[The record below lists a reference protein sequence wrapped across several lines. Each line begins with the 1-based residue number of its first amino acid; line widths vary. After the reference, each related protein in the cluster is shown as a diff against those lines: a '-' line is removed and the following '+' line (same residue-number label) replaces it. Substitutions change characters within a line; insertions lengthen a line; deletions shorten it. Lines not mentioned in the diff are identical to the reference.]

1 MSFSEFYQ
9 RSINEPEQF
18 WAEQARRIDWQTP
31 FTQTLDHS
39 NPPFARWF
47 CEGRTNLCH
56 NAIDR
61 WLEKQPEALALI
73 AVSSETEEERT
84 FTFRQ
89 LHDEVNAVASML
101 RSLGVQRGD
110 RVLVYMPMI
119 AEAHITLLACARIGA
134 IHSVVFG
141 GFASHSVAARIDDAK
156 PVLIVS
162 ADAGARGG
170 KIIPYKKLL
179 DDAIS
184 QAQHQPR
191 HVLLVD
197 RGLAKMARVS
207 GRDVDFASLRHQHIG
222 ARVPV
227 AWLESNETSCILY
240 TSGTTGKPKGVQ
252 RDVGGY
258 AVALATSMDTI
269 FGGKAGGVFFC
280 ASDIGWVVGHSYIVY
295 APLLAGMATIV
306 YEGLPTWPDCGVWW
320 KIVEK
325 YQVSR
330 MFSAPTAIRVL
341 KKFPTAEIRKHDLS
355 SLEVLYLAGEP
366 LDEPTASWVS
376 NTLDVPVI
384 DNYWQTE
391 SGWPIMAI
399 ARGLDDRP
407 TRLGSPGVPM
417 YGYNVQLLNEVTG
430 EPCGVNEKGMLVA
443 MVAFFLGNSL
453 MFIFGA
459 AGAAALGM
467 ADISDVMI
475 AQGLLLPAI
484 VVLGLNIWTTNDNA
498 LYASGLGFA
507 NITGMSSKTLSVI
520 NGIIGTV
527 CALWLYNNFV
537 GWLTFLSAAIPPV
550 GGVIIADYLMNR
562 RRYEHFAT
570 TRMMSVNWV
579 AILAVALGIAAGHW
593 LPGIVPVNAVLGGA
607 LSYLILNPI
616 LNRKTT
622 AAMTHVEANSVE

>member
-391 SGWPIMAI
+391 SGWPIIAI

-407 TRLGSPGVPM
+407 TRLGSPGVP
-417 YGYNVQLLNEVTG
+417 EVAVV
-430 EPCGVNEKGMLVA
+430 GVKDALKGQVA
-443 MVAFFLGNSL
+443 VAFVIPKESDSLEDRDVAHSQEKAIMALVDSQIGNFGRPAHVWFVSQLPKTRSGKMLRRTIQAICEGRDPGDLTTIDDPASL
-453 MFIFGA
+453 DQIR
-459 AGAAALGM
+459 
-467 ADISDVMI
+467 
-475 AQGLLLPAI
+475 Q
-484 VVLGLNIWTTNDNA
+484 
-498 LYASGLGFA
+498 
-507 NITGMSSKTLSVI
+507 
-520 NGIIGTV
+520 
-527 CALWLYNNFV
+527 
-537 GWLTFLSAAIPPV
+537 
-550 GGVIIADYLMNR
+550 
-562 RRYEHFAT
+562 
-570 TRMMSVNWV
+570 
-579 AILAVALGIAAGHW
+579 
-593 LPGIVPVNAVLGGA
+593 
-607 LSYLILNPI
+607 
-616 LNRKTT
+616 
-622 AAMTHVEANSVE
+622 AMEE

>member
-89 LHDEVNAVASML
+89 LHDEVNA
-101 RSLGVQRGD
+101 
-110 RVLVYMPMI
+110 
-119 AEAHITLLACARIGA
+119 
-134 IHSVVFG
+134 
-141 GFASHSVAARIDDAK
+141 RIDDAK

-162 ADAGARGG
+162 ADAGARCG

-280 ASDIGWVVGHSYIVY
+280 ASDIGWV
-295 APLLAGMATIV
+295 
-306 YEGLPTWPDCGVWW
+306 
-320 KIVEK
+320 
-325 YQVSR
+325 
-330 MFSAPTAIRVL
+330 
-341 KKFPTAEIRKHDLS
+341 
-355 SLEVLYLAGEP
+355 
-366 LDEPTASWVS
+366 
-376 NTLDVPVI
+376 
-384 DNYWQTE
+384 
-391 SGWPIMAI
+391 
-399 ARGLDDRP
+399 
-407 TRLGSPGVPM
+407 
-417 YGYNVQLLNEVTG
+417 
-430 EPCGVNEKGMLVA
+430 
-443 MVAFFLGNSL
+443 
-453 MFIFGA
+453 
-459 AGAAALGM
+459 
-467 ADISDVMI
+467 
-475 AQGLLLPAI
+475 
-484 VVLGLNIWTTNDNA
+484 
-498 LYASGLGFA
+498 
-507 NITGMSSKTLSVI
+507 
-520 NGIIGTV
+520 
-527 CALWLYNNFV
+527 
-537 GWLTFLSAAIPPV
+537 
-550 GGVIIADYLMNR
+550 
-562 RRYEHFAT
+562 
-570 TRMMSVNWV
+570 
-579 AILAVALGIAAGHW
+579 
-593 LPGIVPVNAVLGGA
+593 
-607 LSYLILNPI
+607 
-616 LNRKTT
+616 
-622 AAMTHVEANSVE
+622 

>member
-1 MSFSEFYQ
+1 MTG
-9 RSINEPEQF
+9 
-18 WAEQARRIDWQTP
+18 RRP
-31 FTQTLDHS
+31 LTQTLDHS

-197 RGLAKMARVS
+197 RGLAKMARS
-207 GRDVDFASLRHQHIG
+207 AGGMSISRRCAINTS
-222 ARVPV
+222 ARGYRWRGWNPTKPP
-227 AWLESNETSCILY
+227 AFSTLP
-240 TSGTTGKPKGVQ
+240 GTTGKPKGVQ

-269 FGGKAGGVFFC
+269 FGGKAGSVFFC
-280 ASDIGWVVGHSYIVY
+280 ASDIGWVVGHSYIVTRRCWRGWRLSFTKDCRPGRT
-295 APLLAGMATIV
+295 AACGGQSSRNIRLAG
-306 YEGLPTWPDCGVWW
+306 CS
-320 KIVEK
+320 
-325 YQVSR
+325 QR
-330 MFSAPTAIRVL
+330 
-341 KKFPTAEIRKHDLS
+341 
-355 SLEVLYLAGEP
+355 
-366 LDEPTASWVS
+366 
-376 NTLDVPVI
+376 
-384 DNYWQTE
+384 
-391 SGWPIMAI
+391 
-399 ARGLDDRP
+399 RP
-407 TRLGSPGVPM
+407 P
-417 YGYNVQLLNEVTG
+417 
-430 EPCGVNEKGMLVA
+430 
-443 MVAFFLGNSL
+443 
-453 MFIFGA
+453 
-459 AGAAALGM
+459 
-467 ADISDVMI
+467 
-475 AQGLLLPAI
+475 
-484 VVLGLNIWTTNDNA
+484 
-498 LYASGLGFA
+498 FA
-507 NITGMSSKTLSVI
+507 
-520 NGIIGTV
+520 
-527 CALWLYNNFV
+527 C
-537 GWLTFLSAAIPPV
+537 
-550 GGVIIADYLMNR
+550 
-562 RRYEHFAT
+562 
-570 TRMMSVNWV
+570 
-579 AILAVALGIAAGHW
+579 
-593 LPGIVPVNAVLGGA
+593 
-607 LSYLILNPI
+607 
-616 LNRKTT
+616 
-622 AAMTHVEANSVE
+622 

>member
-39 NPPFARWF
+39 NSPFARWF

-89 LHDEVNAVASML
+89 LHDEVNAVASTL

-134 IHSVVFG
+134 IHSVVF

-197 RGLAKMARVS
+197 RGLAKWRVS
-207 GRDVDFASLRHQHIG
+207 GGMSISRRCAISTS

-227 AWLESNETSCILY
+227 AWLESNETSILY

-269 FGGKAGGVFFC
+269 LAAKRAACSFVLRISAG
-280 ASDIGWVVGHSYIVY
+280 W
-295 APLLAGMATIV
+295 
-306 YEGLPTWPDCGVWW
+306 
-320 KIVEK
+320 
-325 YQVSR
+325 
-330 MFSAPTAIRVL
+330 
-341 KKFPTAEIRKHDLS
+341 
-355 SLEVLYLAGEP
+355 
-366 LDEPTASWVS
+366 
-376 NTLDVPVI
+376 
-384 DNYWQTE
+384 
-391 SGWPIMAI
+391 
-399 ARGLDDRP
+399 
-407 TRLGSPGVPM
+407 
-417 YGYNVQLLNEVTG
+417 
-430 EPCGVNEKGMLVA
+430 
-443 MVAFFLGNSL
+443 
-453 MFIFGA
+453 
-459 AGAAALGM
+459 
-467 ADISDVMI
+467 
-475 AQGLLLPAI
+475 
-484 VVLGLNIWTTNDNA
+484 
-498 LYASGLGFA
+498 
-507 NITGMSSKTLSVI
+507 
-520 NGIIGTV
+520 
-527 CALWLYNNFV
+527 
-537 GWLTFLSAAIPPV
+537 
-550 GGVIIADYLMNR
+550 
-562 RRYEHFAT
+562 
-570 TRMMSVNWV
+570 
-579 AILAVALGIAAGHW
+579 
-593 LPGIVPVNAVLGGA
+593 
-607 LSYLILNPI
+607 
-616 LNRKTT
+616 
-622 AAMTHVEANSVE
+622 